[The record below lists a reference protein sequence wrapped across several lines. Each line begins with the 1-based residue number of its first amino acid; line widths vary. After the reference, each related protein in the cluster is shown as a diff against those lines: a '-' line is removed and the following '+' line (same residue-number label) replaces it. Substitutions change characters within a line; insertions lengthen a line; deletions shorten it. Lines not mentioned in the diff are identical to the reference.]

1 MTEAITRASLWEDH
15 ESPLC
20 STQGCSST
28 NLLQPNKCGRECVC
42 HFCPKALSPSLPASL
57 SLPSPIFVFLTSLS
71 PPLPHLPV
79 LWFVLPFTWATAD
92 IPWERQRGKGFRGET
107 TALGPQV
114 TGRLGWQGTWGGRR
128 EVRRR
133 EEGGG
138 KEGTRR
144 WKKTGGREPQS
155 GLCRVGP
162 PAGKKSLGVR

>member
-1 MTEAITRASLWEDH
+1 MNRHSAQLRGAQAPT
-15 ESPLC
+15 
-20 STQGCSST
+20 CSSQISVGGNVCVT
-28 NLLQPNKCGRECVC
+28 SVQRLWVPLSLQVYP
-42 HFCPKALSPSLPASL
+42 CPPPSLFSSLL
-57 SLPSPIFVFLTSLS
+57 SL
-71 PPLPHLPV
+71 PLPHLPV

-107 TALGPQV
+107 TAMGHHV
-114 TGRLGWQGTWGGRR
+114 KGRLGWQGNWGGRR

-144 WKKTGGREPQS
+144 WKKTGGREPQP